1 MLAGVDVG
9 HVLCLFDPKKAN
21 RVLESHLAS
30 ATKYISWRQLAEIY
44 LFSTLSFYRG
54 MDNERIP
61 ENERLQIEQ
70 IRDLET
76 EVLQVEEVDD
86 HSSGDNSE

>member
-1 MLAGVDVG
+1 
-9 HVLCLFDPKKAN
+9 
-21 RVLESHLAS
+21 
-30 ATKYISWRQLAEIY
+30 
-44 LFSTLSFYRG
+44 

-86 HSSGDNSE
+86 HSSGDNSEWFPTSLIPTLLISTIFYLIIESLTHFPSFRRLSIVDCRS